1 VTLLRIKA
9 IIPSFKEIEIDVP
22 KNTMLIDLKKK
33 LCKKIGIEPD
43 LTKLL
48 LEGDVLDEQK
58 RVDNSLKE
66 FSKLEIDY
74 LWARQL
80 IMWGTEG
87 QKSIRNST
95 VFIAGAGAIG
105 NEVAKNLAM
114 LGIKRLIIVDND
126 KVELSNIN
134 RMIFFERGDVGIS
147 KAKVLAE
154 KINKRFPY
162 VEVWASEQTLEDI
175 LPRYYLKSDL
185 IMSCLD
191 NILSRIFLTIISRKY
206 CIPLIDSGI
215 SGNQARVQTYIPSS
229 DSCPICPF
237 SIDRYGQFIG
247 LKNPCDAPLE
257 EIKIPSYP
265 TTISLA
271 SSIQTQEAI
280 KILIGYDDFKEK
292 KKWSKELGKPL
303 EGIWLADLSYNKYS
317 IIEVKKNKNC
327 IVCGKN
333 GIGKEPVQ
341 IFVFSIVKS
350 KNKTI
355 ELIKGLNKFSTE
367 KLDEIYI
374 LNHAGELKKMEKN
387 KTFNEYDI
395 IKGEY
400 VQAILKS
407 GEEYKEII
415 IKII

>member
-1 VTLLRIKA
+1 MKIKA
-9 IIPSFKEIEIDVP
+9 VIPSFKEIEIDVQ
-22 KNTMLIDLKKK
+22 KNTKLLDLKKK

-48 LEGDVLDEQK
+48 LEGNVLDEKK
-58 RVDNSLKE
+58 RVGDSLKE
-66 FSKLEIDY
+66 LLKLEIDY
-74 LWARQL
+74 LWSRQL
-80 IMWGTEG
+80 IMWGIEG
-87 QKSIRNST
+87 QKRIRNST

-114 LGIKRLIIVDND
+114 LGIKRLIIIDND

-134 RMIFFERGDVGIS
+134 RMIFFERDDVGKS

-162 VEVWASEQTLEDI
+162 VEVWASEQTLENT
-175 LPRYYLKSDL
+175 LPRFYLKSDL

-191 NILSRIFLTIISRKY
+191 NILSRIFLTVTSRKY
-206 CIPLIDSGI
+206 CIPLIDGGI
-215 SGNQARVQTYIPSS
+215 SGNQARVQSYIPSS

-257 EIKIPSYP
+257 EVKIPSYP

-292 KKWSKELGKPL
+292 KEWSKELGKPL
-303 EGIWLADLSYNKYS
+303 YGIWLADLSYNKYS

-333 GIGKEPVQ
+333 GISKEFVQ
-341 IFVFSIVKS
+341 FIDFSIEKS
-350 KNKTI
+350 KNKTT
-355 ELIKGLNKFSTE
+355 ELIKNIEKFSTK

-374 LNHAGELKKMEKN
+374 SNQAGELKKIVKN
-387 KTFNEYDI
+387 RKLSEYDI
-395 IKGEY
+395 IKDEFI
-400 VQAILKS
+400 QAILKS
-407 GEEYKEII
+407 GDEYKEII

>member
-1 VTLLRIKA
+1 MKIKA
-9 IIPSFKEIEIDVP
+9 VIPSFKEIEIDVQ
-22 KNTMLIDLKKK
+22 KNSKLIDLKKK

-48 LEGDVLDEQK
+48 LEGNVLDEEK
-58 RVDNSLKE
+58 RISDSLKE
-66 FSKLEIDY
+66 LSKLEIDY
-74 LWARQL
+74 LWSRQL
-80 IMWGTEG
+80 IMWGIKG
-87 QKSIRNST
+87 QKRIRNST
-95 VFIAGAGAIG
+95 VFIAGAGALG

-114 LGIKRLIIVDND
+114 LGIKRLIIIDND

-134 RMIFFERGDVGIS
+134 RMIFFEREDVGKS

-154 KINKRFPY
+154 KIYKRFPY

-191 NILSRIFLTIISRKY
+191 NILSRIFLTVTSRKY

-292 KKWSKELGKPL
+292 KEWSKELGNPL

-333 GIGKEPVQ
+333 GISKELVQ
-341 IFVFSIVKS
+341 FFDFPIEKS
-350 KNKTI
+350 KNSTT
-355 ELIKGLNKFSTE
+355 ELIKNIEKFSTI

-374 LNHAGELKKMEKN
+374 SNQAGKLKKIVKN
-387 KTFNEYDI
+387 RKLSEYDI
-395 IKGEY
+395 TKDECI
-400 VQAILKS
+400 QAILKS
-407 GEEYKEII
+407 GDEYKEII

>member
-1 VTLLRIKA
+1 MKIKA
-9 IIPSFKEIEIDVP
+9 VIPSFKEIEIDVP
-22 KNTMLIDLKKK
+22 KNTRLVDLKKK
-33 LCKKIGIEPD
+33 LCRKIGIEPD

-48 LEGDVLDEQK
+48 LKGNVLDEEK
-58 RVDNSLKE
+58 RVGNSFKE
-66 FSKLEIDY
+66 LSKLEIDY
-74 LWARQL
+74 LWSRQL
-80 IMWGTEG
+80 IMWGIKG
-87 QKSIRNST
+87 QKRIRNST
-95 VFIAGAGAIG
+95 VFIAGAGALG

-134 RMIFFERGDVGIS
+134 RMIFFERNDVGRS

-154 KINKRFPY
+154 KVNKRFPY

-191 NILSRIFLTIISRKY
+191 NILSRIFLTVTSRKY

-280 KILIGYDDFKEK
+280 KILIGHDDFKEK
-292 KKWSKELGKPL
+292 KEWSKELGRPL

-317 IIEVKKNKNC
+317 IITVKKNKNC

-333 GIGKEPVQ
+333 GVGKDIVQ
-341 IFVFSIVKS
+341 ICVFSIGKS
-350 KNKTI
+350 KNKTT
-355 ELIKGLNKFSTE
+355 ELIKNIEKFSTE
-367 KLDEIYI
+367 KLDEISI
-374 LNHAGELKKMEKN
+374 SNQTGELKKIVKN
-387 KTFNEYDI
+387 RELSEYGI
-395 IKGEY
+395 IKGESM
-400 VQAILKS
+400 QAILKS
-407 GEEYKEII
+407 GDEYKEII

>member
-1 VTLLRIKA
+1 MKIKA
-9 IIPSFKEIEIDVP
+9 AIPSFKEIEIDVP
-22 KNTMLIDLKKK
+22 KNTRLVDLKKK
-33 LCKKIGIEPD
+33 LCRKIGIEPD

-48 LEGDVLDEQK
+48 LEGNVLDEEK
-58 RVDNSLKE
+58 RVGNSLKE
-66 FSKLEIDY
+66 LSKLEIDY
-74 LWARQL
+74 LWSRQL
-80 IMWGTEG
+80 IMWGIEG
-87 QKSIRNST
+87 QKRIRNST
-95 VFIAGAGAIG
+95 VFIAGAGALG

-134 RMIFFERGDVGIS
+134 RMIFFERNDVGRS

-154 KINKRFPY
+154 KVNKRFPY

-191 NILSRIFLTIISRKY
+191 NILSRIFLTVTSRKY

-215 SGNQARVQTYIPSS
+215 SGNQARVQTYIPSG

-280 KILIGYDDFKEK
+280 KILIGHDDFKEK
-292 KKWSKELGKPL
+292 KEWSKELGRPL

-317 IIEVKKNKNC
+317 IIKVKKNKNC

-333 GIGKEPVQ
+333 GIGKDIVQ
-341 IFVFSIVKS
+341 ICAFSIGKS
-350 KNKTI
+350 KNKTT
-355 ELIKGLNKFSTE
+355 ELIKNIEKFSTE
-367 KLDEIYI
+367 KLDGISI
-374 LNHAGELKKMEKN
+374 SNQTGELKKIVKN
-387 KTFNEYDI
+387 RELSEYGI

-400 VQAILKS
+400 IQAILKS
-407 GEEYKEII
+407 GDEYKEII